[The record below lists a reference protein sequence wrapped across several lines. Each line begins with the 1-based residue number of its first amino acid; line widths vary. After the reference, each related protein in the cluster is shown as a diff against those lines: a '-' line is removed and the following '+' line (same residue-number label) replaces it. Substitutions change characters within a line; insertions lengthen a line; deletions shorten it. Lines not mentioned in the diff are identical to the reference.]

1 MSNGGRSGGSM
12 VAGFFI
18 ESEWYPEDKCRRV
31 VMDHISLEIT
41 RITTFASDACLIIVK
56 M

>member
-1 MSNGGRSGGSM
+1 MSNGGRSEGYM
-12 VAGFFI
+12 AAGFFI
-18 ESEWYPEDKCRRV
+18 ESERYPEDKCRRV

-41 RITTFASDACLIIVK
+41 RITTFASDDCLIIVK